1 MSSVAR
7 RFTAAAL
14 VASAIAVAC
23 KDAQVRTSSDRRDHS
38 DATFAK
44 RDTNRALGPGDPG
57 LGRRGVTTGLGVGVD
72 DGRELDGD
80 PACITDAVADAL
92 GELEMVAVARIDI
105 AARLRDADD
114 RLS

>member
-44 RDTNRALGPGDPG
+44 RDNQEICRQHYHTDRTFSVENLVLIVSELPAQLARALKSIKP
-57 LGRRGVTTGLGVGVD
+57 
-72 DGRELDGD
+72 EQ
-80 PACITDAVADAL
+80 
-92 GELEMVAVARIDI
+92 
-105 AARLRDADD
+105 
-114 RLS
+114 